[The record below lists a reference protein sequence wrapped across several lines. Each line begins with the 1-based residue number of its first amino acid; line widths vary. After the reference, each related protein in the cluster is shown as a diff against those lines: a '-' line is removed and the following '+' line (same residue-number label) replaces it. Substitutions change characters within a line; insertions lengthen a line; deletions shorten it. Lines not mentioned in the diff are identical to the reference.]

1 MATSISICATCGV
14 EHCHPLPEV
23 CAICDDER
31 QYLPPD
37 GVQKWTTLP
46 EVEDGRSVKIWEI
59 EPNLHGL
66 LVEPQ
71 IGIGQRSLLV
81 QTLNGNLLWDPPVFI
96 DNDAIT
102 AVENLGG
109 IAWIT
114 ASHPHMFGVQLEW
127 SAAFSNATVFVSE
140 RDRQWIAREG
150 DALQTWDDELELAP
164 NLKLIR
170 VGGHFAGM
178 AVAHWN
184 GADHAGVL
192 LSADAI
198 VPVADH
204 GWATFM
210 RSYPNQIPLSPLG
223 VQRIADR
230 VRDLTF
236 DRLYGNFLER
246 VCPSDAHAMVQ
257 RSAVR
262 HIEWMTGKHDDL
274 M

>member
-1 MATSISICATCGV
+1 MSSGFSICATCGV
-14 EHCHPLPEV
+14 EHRHPLPDV

-46 EVEDGRSVKIWEI
+46 DLQESRSIKIWEI
-59 EPNLHGL
+59 EPNLHGM
-66 LVEPQ
+66 LVEPHT
-71 IGIGQRSLLV
+71 GIGQRSLLV
-81 QTLNGNLLWDPPVFI
+81 QTPNGNLLWDPPVYI
-96 DNDAIT
+96 NNDAIA
-102 AVENLGG
+102 AVEKLGG
-109 IAWIT
+109 IAWIA

-127 SAAFSNATVFVSE
+127 SAAFDNAPVYVSE
-140 RDRQWIAREG
+140 RDRQWIARDGE
-150 DALQTWDDELELAP
+150 ALQAWDDELELAP

-178 AVAHWN
+178 AVVHWN
-184 GADHAGVL
+184 GADDAGVL

-198 VPVADH
+198 VPAADH

-230 VRDLTF
+230 VRDLIF

-246 VCPSDAHAMVQ
+246 VCKSDAHAMVQ
-257 RSAVR
+257 RSAAR

-274 M
+274 I